1 MLDTLALFQQYKD
14 PVYRLAL
21 SYTKSVQDAEDVT
34 QTVFLKLLKQPDI
47 TCGKEK
53 AWLMQVTANECRNL
67 LKSFWR
73 RNMQP
78 LDESI
83 AFQTKE
89 ASDIFDAVMAL
100 KPEYRAVVYLYYYE
114 GYSTEEIGAILKLS
128 QSAVTTRLQR
138 ARRKLRSQ
146 LEEVRYDAPI
156 QECI

>member
-1 MLDTLALFQQYKD
+1 
-14 PVYRLAL
+14 
-21 SYTKSVQDAEDVT
+21 
-34 QTVFLKLLKQPDI
+34 
-47 TCGKEK
+47 
-53 AWLMQVTANECRNL
+53 
-67 LKSFWR
+67 
-73 RNMQP
+73 MQP

-89 ASDIFDAVMAL
+89 TSDIFDAVMAL
-100 KPEYRAVVYLYYYE
+100 KPEYRAAVYLYYYE

>member
-100 KPEYRAVVYLYYYE
+100 KPE
-114 GYSTEEIGAILKLS
+114 
-128 QSAVTTRLQR
+128 
-138 ARRKLRSQ
+138 
-146 LEEVRYDAPI
+146 
-156 QECI
+156 